1 MAKKK
6 EMKDVRL
13 SCGSSSDLK
22 YANLMIPI
30 LRYCGVSYGVSV
42 LSCHRHA
49 GKGGFD
55 KQVRD
60 YKEFIVAVIGG
71 HAFHKVGATK
81 ALYQSDGRWQQ
92 IVLGVPVDKTARDSI
107 EGLPFGVFPL
117 TGGYNQEHPESSIK
131 NHALIIV
138 QLVGLRRPEVLAKLD
153 KYWQKEIVDGK
164 PRQPKVKLDEGTGL
178 AILPQKK

>member
-1 MAKKK
+1 MKKK
-6 EMKDVRL
+6 GEKDVRL
-13 SCGSSSDLK
+13 SCGSSSDRK

-30 LRYCGVSYGVSV
+30 FQYCGVTYGVSD

-55 KQVRD
+55 KQARD
-60 YKEFIVAVIGG
+60 YKEFIVAAIGG
-71 HAFHKVGATK
+71 HAFHKAGAIK

-92 IVLGVPVDKTARDSI
+92 LVIGIPVDETSRDSI
-107 EGLPFGVFPL
+107 EGLPFGVLPL
-117 TGGYNQEHPESSIK
+117 TGGYNREHPESSIK

-138 QLVGLRRPEVLAKLD
+138 QLVGLRRPEVLVKLNQ
-153 KYWQKEIVDGK
+153 YWQKEIVDGK
-164 PRQPKVKLDEGTGL
+164 PRFPEVPLDEKGL